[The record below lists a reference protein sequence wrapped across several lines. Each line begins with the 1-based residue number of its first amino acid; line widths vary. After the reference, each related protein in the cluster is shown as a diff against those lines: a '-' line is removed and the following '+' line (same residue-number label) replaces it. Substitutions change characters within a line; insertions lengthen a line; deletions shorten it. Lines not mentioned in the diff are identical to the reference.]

1 MLRSIAAQTLAVGLL
16 AGLVFWLGA
25 NTVHNLEQRRV
36 QTGFAFLLEPAR
48 LPLSGDVLIDYDSE
62 TSSFGRV
69 LLIGA
74 LNTLLVSACAIVTAT
89 IAGTLLGLARIS
101 SNWLASR
108 LSALYVEVVRNVPSL
123 LVVLFVMSLLRKL
136 GGPRQAIA
144 LPGDAF
150 LSNRG
155 LVIPSFTQG
164 DGLGAVALV
173 GLAGLVATAWMAGR
187 RAGRPVWRWGLAAT
201 FAAAAVAWTLLPVQW
216 HYVAPEL
223 KGFNFEGGT
232 VVSLEFSAMLLA
244 LTAYFAAYI
253 GETVRAGILGV
264 PAGQWDAARA
274 LGLPHGRV
282 LRLVVLPQALRIIV
296 PPLTNAYLGI
306 VKASALGVAI
316 GYQELVS
323 VTNTMLSNTGQAIE
337 LVFIIMAVYFAI
349 SLGIT
354 TATNAFNR
362 SLQR

>member
-1 MLRSIAAQTLAVGLL
+1 VVAVVVL
-16 AGLVFWLGA
+16 AG
-25 NTVHNLEQRRV
+25 
-36 QTGFAFLLEPAR
+36 
-48 LPLSGDVLIDYDSE
+48 
-62 TSSFGRV
+62 
-69 LLIGA
+69 
-74 LNTLLVSACAIVTAT
+74 
-89 IAGTLLGLARIS
+89 IA
-101 SNWLASR
+101 
-108 LSALYVEVVRNVPSL
+108 
-123 LVVLFVMSLLRKL
+123 
-136 GGPRQAIA
+136 
-144 LPGDAF
+144 
-150 LSNRG
+150 
-155 LVIPSFTQG
+155 
-164 DGLGAVALV
+164 
-173 GLAGLVATAWMAGR
+173 ATAWFARR
-187 RAGRPVWRWGLAAT
+187 RAGRPAWRWGLAAT
-201 FAAAAVAWTLLPVQW
+201 LVAAACAWALLPLQW

-244 LTAYFAAYI
+244 LTVYFAAYI

-264 PAGQWDAARA
+264 PAGQWDASRA
-274 LGLPHGRV
+274 VGLAQGQV

-337 LVFIIMAVYFAI
+337 LVVIIMAVYFAI
-349 SLGIT
+349 SLAIT